1 MEVKLA
7 KSAGFC
13 WGVKRAIDMALELR
27 SHSDAPI
34 HTLGPLIHNPQ
45 TLAMLQ
51 NKAIHEVEAVEEA
64 EADVN
69 LQAKASKND
78 KEPSGYVLVRAHGIS
93 PEVRNR
99 LRQSN
104 LEMVDATCPDVGL
117 IAGLIR
123 KHVRKGYD
131 IIILGDQSMPK

>member
-51 NKAIHEVEAVEEA
+51 GKAIHEVNAVEEA
-64 EADVN
+64 EAAVD
-69 LQAKASKND
+69 LQVKANRNE
-78 KEPSGYVLVRAHGIS
+78 KEPAGFVLVRAHGIS
-93 PEVRNR
+93 PEVRDR
-99 LRQSN
+99 LKQSN
-104 LEMVDATCPDVGL
+104 LKMVDATCPDVGL
-117 IAGLIR
+117 I
-123 KHVRKGYD
+123 
-131 IIILGDQSMPK
+131 